1 MSACPDLAL
10 YRTMVRQPFILAGAG
25 LLAIVV
31 SAALTVQAS
40 AQASR
45 EQADKFI
52 RFLGSE
58 TYATLV
64 AQRALAN
71 DEAMP
76 PRCKTRSISDRKI
89 VAIPETPRFIA
100 TREVPVRGK
109 WVERIRIARCGRAV
123 DHNIFVSASRVR
135 GLHAAA
141 GFPGNSLT
149 DIQLQLL
156 AGRAVLRRAIA
167 RTPRSCKRVEIVNT
181 RVLRKPA
188 SPGAPWA
195 ENWTVWACGKRLT
208 QRIAFRPKPGG
219 GLGFTLQ

>member
-1 MSACPDLAL
+1 MLAAAAA
-10 YRTMVRQPFILAGAG
+10 VAGP
-25 LLAIVV
+25 V
-31 SAALTVQAS
+31 SAT
-40 AQASR
+40 AQVSR

-52 RFLGSE
+52 KFLGSE
-58 TYATLV
+58 TYSTLV

-71 DEAMP
+71 DEALP
-76 PRCKTRSISDRKI
+76 PKCKTRRIADRKI
-89 VAIPETPRFIA
+89 VAIPETPQFIA

-109 WVERIRIARCGRAV
+109 WVERITIERCGRRI

-167 RTPRSCKRVEIVNT
+167 RTPRRCKRIEIVST
-181 RVLRKPA
+181 RVLNKPA
-188 SPGAPWA
+188 ARGQPWA
-195 ENWTVWACGKRLT
+195 ESWTIWACGKRLT
-208 QRIAFRPKPGG
+208 QRVAFQPKPDGG
-219 GLGFTLQ
+219 VGFVLR